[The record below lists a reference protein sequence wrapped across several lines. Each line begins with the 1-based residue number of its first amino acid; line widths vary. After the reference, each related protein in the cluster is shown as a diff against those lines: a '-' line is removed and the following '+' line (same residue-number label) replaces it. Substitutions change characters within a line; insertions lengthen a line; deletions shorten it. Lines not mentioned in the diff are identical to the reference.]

1 MYIYINFL
9 KIIDEFITLFLF
21 RLFIVYLSLER
32 FDIYI
37 YIKNFHLNF

>member
-37 YIKNFHLNF
+37 Y

>member
-37 YIKNFHLNF
+37 YILKTFI

>member
-21 RLFIVYLSLER
+21 RLFIVYLSLEH